1 MLRAGNLACRIIVSR
16 LRFRPMFTWI
26 ANTLRRPTTWLTG
39 LFLLVCVLAPAL
51 AEGAPPI
58 QSAQFDPSDVYFQGF
73 LAVRAAEQLEAN
85 EDFIGAQEK
94 LEKARKLID
103 MVRRYYPDWKPE
115 MVAGRSAKNA
125 EAETQLFPKA
135 QNQRRKN
142 QNAVAELEGGVKS
155 SGTTLD
161 SAPDNIPRGLDVLS
175 DNPIASRRLSEAEA
189 EVKRLQAL
197 SKSSYSNNNAVSNNA
212 IRAQINAAENEV
224 KTLRARLA
232 SNPLQNELNSLNQ
245 RITGLEQERDAMA
258 MALTQSRTAH
268 TEALS
273 RNAILEAD
281 LKVMQQKRADLD
293 RDLKA
298 ERNIANSVVSGQ
310 QSQLLALENELTQKN
325 GELKKANQR
334 ITGLIDELQ
343 ESKDA
348 FSALRDER
356 NSLLQERDQMSA
368 LLKLNEEG
376 QIQDLIQQNMG
387 LAKNLR
393 QASEQVARLNVDN
406 NAAKDDIIDA
416 LRDLAI
422 AKTQINNLHQER
434 REQDNRLTE
443 LEKRLRGEENA
454 LSSGKIAVD
463 PAEIAVLRDIIK
475 RQLRVQERRRQ
486 ARDLLITAVKDMG
499 SKDERISEAVNLF
512 EGQEIQLTAEEQRV
526 IAAKQVDG
534 EFISPF
540 AQDRATVGRNTA
552 DLNRDIA
559 VFERTAEKSFTAGR
573 YLPTREL
580 FQMIVEQH
588 PGHIPALCKLGIVN
602 LKLQDTSAAIDTFQ
616 RAVELNSNNSYAYR
630 MLGYSFMLSGNL
642 TSAEVHANRSVEL
655 TPNDAKSQLL
665 LAAIYYRM
673 GRKSES
679 ESHYKASIRADPMPS
694 EPYYNLALLCSKN
707 QRIDE
712 ARNYY
717 QQALERGAVPDLKL
731 EKLLNPP

>member
-1 MLRAGNLACRIIVSR
+1 MFVSR
-16 LRFRPMFTWI
+16 LRFRPMFIWI
-26 ANTLRRPTTWLTG
+26 ANTLRRPTTWQTALV
-39 LFLLVCVLAPAL
+39 LLICALAPAIV
-51 AEGAPPI
+51 EGAPPI

-125 EAETQLFPKA
+125 EAETQLLPKA

-161 SAPDNIPRGLDVLS
+161 TAPDNIPPGLEVLS

-281 LKVMQQKRADLD
+281 LKVTQQKRADLD

-334 ITGLIDELQ
+334 IAGLIDELQ

-376 QIQDLIQQNMG
+376 RIQDLIQQNMG

-499 SKDERISEAVNLF
+499 SKDERITEAVNLF

-540 AQDRATVGRNTA
+540 AQDRATVGRNTTE
-552 DLNRDIA
+552 LNRDIA

-616 RAVELNSNNSYAYR
+616 RAVELDANNSYAYR

-731 EKLLNPP
+731 EKRLNPP

>member
-1 MLRAGNLACRIIVSR
+1 MFVSR
-16 LRFRPMFTWI
+16 LRFRPMFIWI
-26 ANTLRRPTTWLTG
+26 ANTLRRPTTWQTALV
-39 LFLLVCVLAPAL
+39 LLICALAPAIV
-51 AEGAPPI
+51 EGAPPI

-125 EAETQLFPKA
+125 EAETQLLPKA

-161 SAPDNIPRGLDVLS
+161 TAPDNIPPGLEVLS

-197 SKSSYSNNNAVSNNA
+197 SKSSYSNNNAVTNNA

-268 TEALS
+268 TEALA

-334 ITGLIDELQ
+334 IAGLIDELQ

-376 QIQDLIQQNMG
+376 RIQDLIQQNMG

-499 SKDERISEAVNLF
+499 SKDERITEAVNLF

-552 DLNRDIA
+552 ELNRDIA

-616 RAVELNSNNSYAYR
+616 RAVELDANNSYAYR

-731 EKLLNPP
+731 EKRLNPP

>member
-1 MLRAGNLACRIIVSR
+1 MFVSR
-16 LRFRPMFTWI
+16 LRFRPMFIWI
-26 ANTLRRPTTWLTG
+26 ANTLRRPTTWQTALV
-39 LFLLVCVLAPAL
+39 LLICALAPAIV
-51 AEGAPPI
+51 EGAPPI

-125 EAETQLFPKA
+125 EAETQLLPKA

-161 SAPDNIPRGLDVLS
+161 TAPDNIPPGLEVLS

-197 SKSSYSNNNAVSNNA
+197 SKSSYSNNNAVTNNA

-268 TEALS
+268 TEALA

-281 LKVMQQKRADLD
+281 LKVTQQKRADLD

-334 ITGLIDELQ
+334 IAGLIDELQ

-376 QIQDLIQQNMG
+376 RIQDLIQQNMG

-499 SKDERISEAVNLF
+499 SKDERITEAVNLF

-552 DLNRDIA
+552 ELNRDIA

-616 RAVELNSNNSYAYR
+616 RAVELDANNSYAYR

-731 EKLLNPP
+731 EKRLNPP

>member
-1 MLRAGNLACRIIVSR
+1 
-16 LRFRPMFTWI
+16 
-26 ANTLRRPTTWLTG
+26 
-39 LFLLVCVLAPAL
+39 
-51 AEGAPPI
+51 
-58 QSAQFDPSDVYFQGF
+58 
-73 LAVRAAEQLEAN
+73 
-85 EDFIGAQEK
+85 
-94 LEKARKLID
+94 
-103 MVRRYYPDWKPE
+103 
-115 MVAGRSAKNA
+115 
-125 EAETQLFPKA
+125 
-135 QNQRRKN
+135 
-142 QNAVAELEGGVKS
+142 
-155 SGTTLD
+155 LD
-161 SAPDNIPRGLDVLS
+161 SVPDNILPGLDVLS

-334 ITGLIDELQ
+334 IAGLIDELQ

-376 QIQDLIQQNMG
+376 RIQDLIQQNMG

-499 SKDERISEAVNLF
+499 SKDERITEAVNLF

-616 RAVELNSNNSYAYR
+616 RAVELDANNSYAYR

-731 EKLLNPP
+731 EKRLNPP

>member
-1 MLRAGNLACRIIVSR
+1 
-16 LRFRPMFTWI
+16 
-26 ANTLRRPTTWLTG
+26 
-39 LFLLVCVLAPAL
+39 
-51 AEGAPPI
+51 
-58 QSAQFDPSDVYFQGF
+58 
-73 LAVRAAEQLEAN
+73 
-85 EDFIGAQEK
+85 
-94 LEKARKLID
+94 
-103 MVRRYYPDWKPE
+103 
-115 MVAGRSAKNA
+115 
-125 EAETQLFPKA
+125 
-135 QNQRRKN
+135 
-142 QNAVAELEGGVKS
+142 
-155 SGTTLD
+155 
-161 SAPDNIPRGLDVLS
+161 
-175 DNPIASRRLSEAEA
+175 
-189 EVKRLQAL
+189 
-197 SKSSYSNNNAVSNNA
+197 
-212 IRAQINAAENEV
+212 
-224 KTLRARLA
+224 
-232 SNPLQNELNSLNQ
+232 
-245 RITGLEQERDAMA
+245 
-258 MALTQSRTAH
+258 
-268 TEALS
+268 
-273 RNAILEAD
+273 
-281 LKVMQQKRADLD
+281 
-293 RDLKA
+293 
-298 ERNIANSVVSGQ
+298 
-310 QSQLLALENELTQKN
+310 
-325 GELKKANQR
+325 
-334 ITGLIDELQ
+334 
-343 ESKDA
+343 
-348 FSALRDER
+348 
-356 NSLLQERDQMSA
+356 
-368 LLKLNEEG
+368 
-376 QIQDLIQQNMG
+376 MG

-731 EKLLNPP
+731 EKRLNPP

>member
-1 MLRAGNLACRIIVSR
+1 
-16 LRFRPMFTWI
+16 
-26 ANTLRRPTTWLTG
+26 
-39 LFLLVCVLAPAL
+39 
-51 AEGAPPI
+51 
-58 QSAQFDPSDVYFQGF
+58 
-73 LAVRAAEQLEAN
+73 
-85 EDFIGAQEK
+85 
-94 LEKARKLID
+94 
-103 MVRRYYPDWKPE
+103 
-115 MVAGRSAKNA
+115 
-125 EAETQLFPKA
+125 
-135 QNQRRKN
+135 
-142 QNAVAELEGGVKS
+142 
-155 SGTTLD
+155 
-161 SAPDNIPRGLDVLS
+161 
-175 DNPIASRRLSEAEA
+175 
-189 EVKRLQAL
+189 VKRLQAI

-731 EKLLNPP
+731 EKRLNPP

>member
-1 MLRAGNLACRIIVSR
+1 
-16 LRFRPMFTWI
+16 
-26 ANTLRRPTTWLTG
+26 
-39 LFLLVCVLAPAL
+39 
-51 AEGAPPI
+51 
-58 QSAQFDPSDVYFQGF
+58 
-73 LAVRAAEQLEAN
+73 
-85 EDFIGAQEK
+85 
-94 LEKARKLID
+94 
-103 MVRRYYPDWKPE
+103 
-115 MVAGRSAKNA
+115 
-125 EAETQLFPKA
+125 
-135 QNQRRKN
+135 
-142 QNAVAELEGGVKS
+142 
-155 SGTTLD
+155 
-161 SAPDNIPRGLDVLS
+161 
-175 DNPIASRRLSEAEA
+175 
-189 EVKRLQAL
+189 
-197 SKSSYSNNNAVSNNA
+197 
-212 IRAQINAAENEV
+212 
-224 KTLRARLA
+224 
-232 SNPLQNELNSLNQ
+232 
-245 RITGLEQERDAMA
+245 

-310 QSQLLALENELTQKN
+310 QSQLLALENEHIQKN

-731 EKLLNPP
+731 EKRLNPP

>member
-1 MLRAGNLACRIIVSR
+1 
-16 LRFRPMFTWI
+16 MFTWI

-39 LFLLVCVLAPAL
+39 LVLLVCVLAPAF

-161 SAPDNIPRGLDVLS
+161 SVPDNILPGLDVLS

-334 ITGLIDELQ
+334 IAGLIDELQ

-376 QIQDLIQQNMG
+376 RIQDLIQQNMG

-499 SKDERISEAVNLF
+499 SKDERITEAVNLF

-616 RAVELNSNNSYAYR
+616 RAVELDANNSYAYR

-731 EKLLNPP
+731 EKRLNPP

>member
-1 MLRAGNLACRIIVSR
+1 
-16 LRFRPMFTWI
+16 
-26 ANTLRRPTTWLTG
+26 
-39 LFLLVCVLAPAL
+39 
-51 AEGAPPI
+51 
-58 QSAQFDPSDVYFQGF
+58 
-73 LAVRAAEQLEAN
+73 
-85 EDFIGAQEK
+85 
-94 LEKARKLID
+94 
-103 MVRRYYPDWKPE
+103 
-115 MVAGRSAKNA
+115 
-125 EAETQLFPKA
+125 
-135 QNQRRKN
+135 
-142 QNAVAELEGGVKS
+142 
-155 SGTTLD
+155 
-161 SAPDNIPRGLDVLS
+161 
-175 DNPIASRRLSEAEA
+175 
-189 EVKRLQAL
+189 
-197 SKSSYSNNNAVSNNA
+197 
-212 IRAQINAAENEV
+212 
-224 KTLRARLA
+224 
-232 SNPLQNELNSLNQ
+232 
-245 RITGLEQERDAMA
+245 
-258 MALTQSRTAH
+258 
-268 TEALS
+268 
-273 RNAILEAD
+273 
-281 LKVMQQKRADLD
+281 
-293 RDLKA
+293 
-298 ERNIANSVVSGQ
+298 
-310 QSQLLALENELTQKN
+310 
-325 GELKKANQR
+325 
-334 ITGLIDELQ
+334 
-343 ESKDA
+343 
-348 FSALRDER
+348 
-356 NSLLQERDQMSA
+356 
-368 LLKLNEEG
+368 
-376 QIQDLIQQNMG
+376 
-387 LAKNLR
+387 
-393 QASEQVARLNVDN
+393 
-406 NAAKDDIIDA
+406 
-416 LRDLAI
+416 
-422 AKTQINNLHQER
+422 
-434 REQDNRLTE
+434 
-443 LEKRLRGEENA
+443 
-454 LSSGKIAVD
+454 
-463 PAEIAVLRDIIK
+463 
-475 RQLRVQERRRQ
+475 
-486 ARDLLITAVKDMG
+486 MG

-731 EKLLNPP
+731 EKRLNPP